1 MDIIR
6 FVNSPEV
13 QAHLKEI
20 GYQPDLYTATWLVHH
35 SRQVLLREKM
45 QAFCEL
51 LDAYPDAEAAGVS
64 LHALIRAHIA
74 ETEAALSAFFRGS
87 EDSLYTVQQY
97 NDQDRAFCGEGG
109 IYTSFEKLRHILSD
123 NEDVTLFRVARYYKD
138 QDESVDT
145 VELWPN
151 GEVRGILSLVSELDS
166 LLFENEP
173 PAVPSPHKPG
183 DLVTV
188 YSGEYAI
195 HSNHRYEVGV
205 LAEKPLQYRALAYIV
220 DGAGLVEHL
229 GFGCDMVT
237 LSEGELDKE
246 ARATL
251 TKIRRE
257 HFDV

>member
-20 GYQPDLYTATWLVHH
+20 GYQPDLYAATWLVHH

-64 LHALIRAHIA
+64 LHALIKAHIA

-123 NEDVTLFRVARYYKD
+123 NEDVTFFRVARYYKD

-145 VELWPN
+145 VDLWPN
-151 GEVRGILSLVSELDS
+151 GEVRGILSLVSELDY
-166 LLFENEP
+166 LLFYEVP
-173 PAVPSPHKPG
+173 PMIPTPYHPG
-183 DLVTV
+183 DLVTT
-188 YSGEYAI
+188 YSGKYAV
-195 HSNHRYEVGV
+195 HSNHRYEIGV
-205 LAEKPLQYRALAYIV
+205 LTETPTQYRAVAYIV
-220 DGAGLVEHL
+220 DGEGEAEHL

-237 LSEGELDKE
+237 LAEGELGE
-246 ARATL
+246 EERATL
-251 TKIRRE
+251 SKIRRE
-257 HFDV
+257 HFDG